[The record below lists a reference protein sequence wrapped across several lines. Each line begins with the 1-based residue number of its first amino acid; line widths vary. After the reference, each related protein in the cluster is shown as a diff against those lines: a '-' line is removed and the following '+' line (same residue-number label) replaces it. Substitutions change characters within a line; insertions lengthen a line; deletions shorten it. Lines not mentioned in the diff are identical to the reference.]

1 MLLFRGV
8 SFFKSA
14 ASLEDVPAS
23 VGEIAFAGRSNSG
36 KSSAINALAGNRL
49 AFVSKA
55 PGRTQLINYY
65 ALGAD
70 RFIVD
75 LPGYGYAR
83 VPDAVRAPWEK
94 LLNGYLQ
101 MRGPLRGLAL
111 VMDVRHPLTEL
122 DQRMLRWF
130 GPTGKPVHVLLSK
143 ADKLSREAAQKV
155 LRRVE
160 GEIGALA
167 PNTSVQ
173 LFSSLRKFGLD
184 QAAAVFLGWLDASA
198 PPSRASSGGAPNE
211 NPGQDPGLKIKTP
224 GPKGE
229 IGPGQNALRFK
240 ASRSGRRSGRR
251 PKPSR
256 V

>member
-36 KSSAINALAGNRL
+36 KSRAINALAENRL
-49 AFVSKA
+49 AFVSKT
-55 PGRTQLINYY
+55 PGRTRLINYY

-83 VPDAVRAPWEK
+83 VPDAMRAPWEK
-94 LLNGYLQ
+94 LLGGYLQ
-101 MRGPLRGLAL
+101 MRAPLRGLAL

-130 GPTGKPVHVLLSK
+130 GPTGKPVHVLLTK
-143 ADKLSREAAQKV
+143 ADKLSREAAQKT

-160 GEIGALA
+160 GEIGTFA

-184 QAAAVFLGWLDASA
+184 QAAAVFRGWLDSRPPVPAASG
-198 PPSRASSGGAPNE
+198 SGEPNE
-211 NPGQDPGLKIKTP
+211 NPGLAPGLEIKTP

-240 ASRSGRRSGRR
+240 APRSGRRSGRR
-251 PKPSR
+251 PKPSE